1 MLGDDAEAA
10 ADGDT
15 ESPQQKA
22 PLQQQQQQQRRPGAV
37 LVDQELLV
45 SGLLSC
51 GWLHGGIN
59 GTRVRGMSNE

>member
-22 PLQQQQQQQRRPGAV
+22 PLQQQQQQRRPGAV

-51 GWLHGGIN
+51 GWLHGGTN
-59 GTRVRGMSNE
+59 GTRVRDE

>member
-1 MLGDDAEAA
+1 MLGDDAEAE
-10 ADGDT
+10 DG
-15 ESPQQKA
+15 ESQSPQRNA
-22 PLQQQQQQQRRPGAV
+22 PLQKQQRLPGAV